1 MTMRLALRFVAV
13 VVAGLP
19 ALEGPVLAQ
28 SPDPRADLEAVAQ
41 ALDAAVS
48 KVSHPLGWAFAP
60 AGESALSYRVAG
72 FGAIFVVAPRALS
85 ERSAAP
91 PTEGGAVLPRVMRVV
106 EQTLQSAESAETR
119 QRLRRVL
126 EGLQRQEQELA
137 SHAAAEE
144 NGRAAIQKL
153 TEERMARRARD
164 AAQGVPVDRRQ
175 RVEDAAAAEAAVR
188 SFEADAA
195 AFQREAEAAR
205 QAADEA
211 LSEVA
216 REMKRRLAG
225 PGAATPAAP
234 DSLAGPAEP
243 PAGSALFVPPPWR
256 SWGGAAAPPREERPA
271 ETVVAE
277 VREAVTRVLEAHGGA
292 LHVLSPQEI
301 VLVTVDFVPQGGML
315 VHVRPQRTLV
325 VRVRKLELEQ
335 RAAGSL
341 DAGALRSRIDYTEY

>member
-13 VVAGLP
+13 SAGLSALVDP
-19 ALEGPVLAQ
+19 ASAQ
-28 SPDPRADLEAVAQ
+28 SPDPRGDLEAVAQ
-41 ALDAAVS
+41 ALDTAVS

-60 AGESALSYRVAG
+60 GGESALSYRVAG

-85 ERSAAP
+85 ERSAGP
-91 PTEGGAVLPRVMRVV
+91 PAEGGAVLPRVMRVV
-106 EQTLQSAESAETR
+106 EQTLQSAESVETR
-119 QRLRRVL
+119 QRLQRVL
-126 EGLQRQEQELA
+126 DGLQRQQQELA

-153 TEERMARRARD
+153 TQERMARRALA
-164 AAQGVPVDRRQ
+164 AAQGLPVDRRQ
-175 RVEDAAAAEAAVR
+175 RVEEAAAAEAALR

-216 REMKRRLAG
+216 REMKQRLAG
-225 PGAATPAAP
+225 PGAASASAP

-256 SWGGAAAPPREERPA
+256 SWGAAAPPREERPA

-277 VREAVTRVLEAHGGA
+277 VREAVTRVLEAHGGT

-325 VRVRKLELEQ
+325 VRVRKQELEQ